1 MTCWFW
7 VPATTS
13 QEWSSNSELQ
23 IYLEEMSN
31 QELWSFWY
39 VNDNY
44 RWLWNCS
51 GKIQSENKVRDSQ
64 NFGKRNQKRFE
75 MDLIRGKPWN
85 FQEEISELT
94 VSWNSVEKSEG
105 YKRVEYKGD
114 SMVLLHSC
122 RLTILLAEFWLWL
135 WITLFSKVYLVNNGF
150 KSLTVIWDLAF
161 W

>member
-1 MTCWFW
+1 
-7 VPATTS
+7 
-13 QEWSSNSELQ
+13 
-23 IYLEEMSN
+23 MSN
-31 QELWSFWY
+31 QELWSFWH

-75 MDLIRGKPWN
+75 MDLIRRKPWN

-94 VSWNSVEKSEG
+94 VSWNSAEKSEA

-150 KSLTVIWDLAF
+150 KSLSVIWDLAF

>member
-1 MTCWFW
+1 
-7 VPATTS
+7 
-13 QEWSSNSELQ
+13 
-23 IYLEEMSN
+23 MSN

-75 MDLIRGKPWN
+75 MDLIRRKPWN

-150 KSLTVIWDLAF
+150 KLLTVIWDLAF